1 MNIWNTMIMTNMKN
15 SNLYPI
21 LFVHGMGFHD
31 SKLISYWGRIPGVF
45 ENKGVPVYYG
55 YQDSNADIETNG
67 LHIANR
73 IDEIIKE
80 SGAEKLHIIA
90 HSKGG
95 LDCRYAISALGKGE
109 KVASLTTIST
119 PHNGSKTVDLLM
131 QLPDPLVRFAG
142 FCTDCV
148 FRVLG
153 DKNPNSYK
161 VFHSFTTKEAKSFN
175 EKYMNHENVY
185 YQSYAFVM
193 KNAFSDIFM
202 CIPNLVVSF
211 VEGEN
216 DGLLTPEAV
225 KWGDFK
231 GVYRGTGRRG
241 ISHCDEVDMRRRAFS
256 KKMGNGVSDIL
267 EIYEE
272 IYTTLSELKMPTT
285 I

>member
-1 MNIWNTMIMTNMKN
+1 MDSLK
-15 SNLYPI
+15 YPV
-21 LFVHGMGFHD
+21 LFVHGMGYRD
-31 SKLISYWGRIPGVF
+31 YKLISYWGRIPRVF
-45 ENKGVPVYYG
+45 EEKGVPVYYG

-80 SGAEKLHIIA
+80 TGAEKLNIIA

-95 LDCRYAISALGKGE
+95 LDCRYAISALGKGDRI
-109 KVASLTTIST
+109 ASLTTIST

-131 QLPDPLVRFAG
+131 KFPKFLVKFAG

-153 DKNPNSYK
+153 DKKPNSYR
-161 VFHSFTTKEAKSFN
+161 VFQAFTTKEAKIFN
-175 EKYMNHENVY
+175 EKYVNDENVY

-202 CIPNLVVSF
+202 CIPNIAVSII
-211 VEGEN
+211 EGKN
-216 DGLLTPEAV
+216 DGLLTPDAA

-231 GVYRGTGRRG
+231 GIYTGTGRRG
-241 ISHCDEVDMRRRAFS
+241 ISHCDEVDMRRRRFT
-256 KKMGNGVSDIL
+256 KKKGDGVSDIL
-267 EIYEE
+267 EVYEE
-272 IYTTLSELKMPTT
+272 IYATLLKLNY
-285 I
+285 

>member
-1 MNIWNTMIMTNMKN
+1 MNSLK
-15 SNLYPI
+15 YPV

-31 SKLISYWGRIPGVF
+31 SRLISYWGRIPGVF

-55 YQDSNADIETNG
+55 FQDSNADIETNG

-80 SGAEKLHIIA
+80 SGANKIHIIA

-109 KVASLTTIST
+109 KVASLTTVST
-119 PHNGSKTVDLLM
+119 PHHGSKTVDLLM
-131 QLPDPLVRFAG
+131 KLPDSLVKFAG
-142 FCTDCV
+142 VCTDFV

-161 VFHSFTTKEAKSFN
+161 VFHSFTTKEARAFN
-175 EKYMNHENVY
+175 EKYVNDEKVY

-202 CIPNLVVSF
+202 CIPNIVVSI

-225 KWGDFK
+225 KWGEFK
-231 GVYRGTGRRG
+231 GVYKGAGRRG
-241 ISHCDEVDMRRRAFS
+241 ISHCDEVDMRRRAFL
-256 KKMGNGVSDIL
+256 KKNGDGVSDIL
-267 EIYEE
+267 EVYEE
-272 IYTTLSELKMPTT
+272 IYATLSELENPKKEK
-285 I
+285 IYFGGL

>member
-1 MNIWNTMIMTNMKN
+1 MKT
-15 SNLYPI
+15 LKFPI

-31 SKLISYWGRIPGVF
+31 NKYISYWGRIPKVF
-45 ENKGVPVYYG
+45 EKKGVPVYFG

-67 LHIANR
+67 LHIANK

-80 SGAEKLHIIA
+80 TGAEKINIIA

-95 LDCRYAISALGKGE
+95 LDCRYAISALGRGD

-131 QLPDPLVRFAG
+131 KLPDSLVRFAG
-142 FCTDCV
+142 SCTDFV
-148 FRVLG
+148 FRILG

-161 VFHSFTTKEAKSFN
+161 VFHSFTTKEAKIFN
-175 EKYMNHENVY
+175 EKYKNNENVF

-193 KNAFSDIFM
+193 KNAFSDIFLFVPH
-202 CIPNLVVSF
+202 IVISI
-211 VEGEN
+211 VEGKN
-216 DGLLTPEAV
+216 DGLLTPESA
-225 KWGDFK
+225 KWGEFK
-231 GVYRGTGRRG
+231 GVYMGVGRRG

-256 KKMGNGVSDIL
+256 KSKGNGVSDIL

-272 IYTTLSELKMPTT
+272 IYVKLSELNY
-285 I
+285 